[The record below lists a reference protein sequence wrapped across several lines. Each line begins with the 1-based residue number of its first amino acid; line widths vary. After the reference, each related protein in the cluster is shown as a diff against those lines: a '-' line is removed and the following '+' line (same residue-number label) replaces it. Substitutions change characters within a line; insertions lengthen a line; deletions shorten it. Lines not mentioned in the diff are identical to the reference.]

1 MININEYKKQLFEIS
16 GLFAP
21 TVEEVLIVP
30 SIKEWCLA
38 KGITESSED
47 RAGKC
52 LLNHSTG
59 RHLILISEVITEDEK
74 ESIIG
79 AMSFHGSAE
88 EDLEIL
94 TDEWAFVKHLL
105 LHECAHAFNKEF
117 SEHQCDSWA
126 FDRMKEN
133 GI

>member
-88 EDLEIL
+88 EDCHFSG
-94 TDEWAFVKHLL
+94 AFPTS
-105 LHECAHAFNKEF
+105 F
-117 SEHQCDSWA
+117 SGPFPRCSSLSWI
-126 FDRMKEN
+126 F
-133 GI
+133 